1 MKKMFTLCS
10 VVAVI
15 VMAAPFVSCKKGDP
29 AVERPKEQL
38 IAARWSINR
47 VQVKAYMGGTLVK
60 DSIVPNTPQ
69 PVNFVQFDGAGGVEY
84 RFNKPTSDF
93 GTYVFVGEDS
103 IHATIGGVLYR
114 WKNLLLTETN
124 MNVVNKSS
132 IPLMPGVV
140 AEIYQTFV
148 R

>member
-1 MKKMFTLCS
+1 MKKMFTLGS
-10 VVAVI
+10 
-15 VMAAPFVSCKKGDP
+15 VMAVMMMAAMFVSCKKGDP
-29 AVERPKEQL
+29 AVDRPKEQL

-47 VQVKAYMGGTLVK
+47 VQVKGYLNGTLVK
-60 DSIVPNTPQ
+60 DSIVPNAPQ
-69 PVNFVQFDGAGGVEY
+69 PVNFVQFDAAGNVEY

-93 GTYVFVGEDS
+93 GTYRFVGDDS

-124 MNVVNKSS
+124 MNVVNKST
-132 IPLMPGVV
+132 IPQIPGAV
-140 AEIYQTFV
+140 AETYQTFV

>member
-29 AVERPKEQL
+29 AVARPKEQL

-47 VQVKAYMGGTLVK
+47 IQIKAYASGTLVK
-60 DSIVPNTPQ
+60 DSIVPNKPL
-69 PVNFVQFDGAGGVEY
+69 PENFVQFDGAGNVEY
-84 RFNKPTSDF
+84 RFNKSTSDF
-93 GTYVFVGEDS
+93 GTYAFVGEDS

-124 MNVVNKSS
+124 LNVVTTANV
-132 IPLMPGVV
+132 PLSPGMV
-140 AEIYQTFV
+140 AETYQTFV

>member
-1 MKKMFTLCS
+1 MKQLFTL
-10 VVAVI
+10 AGI
-15 VMAAPFVSCKKGDP
+15 AALIATTAPFVSCKKGDP
-29 AVERPKEQL
+29 AVARPKEQL

-47 VQVKAYMGGTLVK
+47 VQVKGYLAGTLVK
-60 DSIVPNTPQ
+60 DSLVPNTPQ
-69 PVNFVQFDGAGGVEY
+69 PVNFVQFDGAGNVEY

-93 GTYVFVGEDS
+93 GTYRFVGDDS

-124 MNVVNKSS
+124 MNVVTSGAYPA
-132 IPLMPGVV
+132 IPGATMEV
-140 AEIYQTFV
+140 YQTFV